1 MVCVA
6 PTKAEEEDVFVAINN
21 CRGAAFLP
29 EKSQLYELDNG
40 ISGSSCFCPRLSA

>member
-21 CRGAAFLP
+21 CHGAAFLP

-40 ISGSSCFCPRLSA
+40 ISGSSCFCPRLSS